1 VVLQFFNAYEGT
13 GTSNVKILDGDFE
26 MPLPLLLLKQIAQE
40 TFRKKTSSVGVSRK
54 GRETIVRK

>member
-26 MPLPLLLLKQIAQE
+26 MSLPPLLLLLKQIAQE

-54 GRETIVRK
+54 DAKRL